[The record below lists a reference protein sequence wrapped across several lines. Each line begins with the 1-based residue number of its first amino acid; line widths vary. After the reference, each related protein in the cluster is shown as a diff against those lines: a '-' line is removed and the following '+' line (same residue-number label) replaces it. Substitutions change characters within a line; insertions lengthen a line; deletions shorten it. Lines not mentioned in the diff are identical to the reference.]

1 MTASDPKPPQLVTPA
16 SEAPWWVFQDGACQG
31 PFRKDELA
39 RLILAKRV
47 VAQALIWREGWSE
60 WRPVAAGLNE
70 LAGDVGSVR
79 SMEPKVGG
87 ERRVGAPRIPMKG
100 PVHVTGLDASRLRA
114 ELLNI
119 SISGLFLNTPR
130 PHLQIGQVVQLN
142 VASPDLGLPFDAK
155 AEVTRYNADARFDV
169 GYGFRFIEVDNQVI
183 VAITKLVGY
192 RPISEFGDVAAPVK
206 KDPPIE
212 AAKTPDGNGKK

>member
-1 MTASDPKPPQLVTPA
+1 MTAPNPKTPQLVTPA

-47 VAQALIWREGWSE
+47 VAQALIWREGWGE
-60 WRPVAAGLNE
+60 WRPVAAGLSE
-70 LAGDVGSVR
+70 LAGDKSGAR
-79 SMEPKVGG
+79 SMEPKAGG

-100 PVHVTGLDASRLRA
+100 PVHVTGLDAQRLRA

-130 PHLQIGQVVQLN
+130 PHLQIGQIVHLN

-192 RPISEFGDVAAPVK
+192 RPIAEFGDVARAVAKEPPAPA
-206 KDPPIE
+206 P
-212 AAKTPDGNGKK
+212 KTPDGDDKK